1 MNCQRRHTDKTKDAL
16 LKRGTQAESSRVK
29 KLGRIALPRVSH
41 SLRFYGGGVSFL
53 GCFWPILLVVPS
65 FDLPQA
71 LLGSACISQ
80 S

>member
-1 MNCQRRHTDKTKDAL
+1 MNCQRRRTDKTKDAL

-29 KLGRIALPRVSH
+29 KLGIIALPRVSH